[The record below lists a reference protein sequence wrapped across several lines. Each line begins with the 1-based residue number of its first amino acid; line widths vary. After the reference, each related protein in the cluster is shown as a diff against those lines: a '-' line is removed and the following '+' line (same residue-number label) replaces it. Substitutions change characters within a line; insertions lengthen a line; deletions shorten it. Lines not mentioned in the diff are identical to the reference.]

1 MLALVA
7 GQASATPLVVDIHD
21 LTDTLTMTTNFG
33 SPTRTSFDCPS
44 GTEACGFAGN
54 LISIGR
60 SFGAFDPTAVGTH
73 SFNIFEDAAQTVL
86 SDTLT
91 FAIGTSTIGTSI
103 LLNLSAVHFNSDVE
117 GSPLAALANATNI
130 VEDGTL
136 QTAFS
141 VANTA
146 GTNTFAVRFE
156 SDKEPVTV
164 PEPAS
169 LALVG
174 LGLAG
179 LGFSRRKTA

>member
-7 GQASATPLVVDIHD
+7 GQASATPFVVDIHD

-33 SPTRTSFDCPS
+33 SPTSFACS
-44 GTEACGFAGN
+44 SATEACGFAGN

-117 GSPLAALANATNI
+117 GSPR
-130 VEDGTL
+130 G
-136 QTAFS
+136 
-141 VANTA
+141 
-146 GTNTFAVRFE
+146 R
-156 SDKEPVTV
+156 
-164 PEPAS
+164 
-169 LALVG
+169 
-174 LGLAG
+174 LGECNEYRRGRHAPN
-179 LGFSRRKTA
+179 GFFCCEHRRYEYIRREV

>member
-7 GQASATPLVVDIHD
+7 GQASATPFVVDIHD

-33 SPTRTSFDCPS
+33 SPTSFACS
-44 GTEACGFAGN
+44 SATEACGFAGN

-179 LGFSRRKTA
+179 LGFSRRKMA